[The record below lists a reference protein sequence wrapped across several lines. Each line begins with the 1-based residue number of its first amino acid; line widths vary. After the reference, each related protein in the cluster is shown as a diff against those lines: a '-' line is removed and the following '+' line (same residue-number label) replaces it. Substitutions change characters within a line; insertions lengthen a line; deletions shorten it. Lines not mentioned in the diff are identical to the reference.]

1 MQLIFDTLDELEAF
15 IAFVQ
20 GTHTQ
25 GDAIM
30 GLLEDLKA
38 AQTATAAAL
47 AGVGTNVGDLKAGVS
62 GLKDEIVALIALI
75 GQSTGVPQDV
85 VDAAKALQA
94 SAEGLVTDSQAVEDQ
109 IAAIPPVPASG

>member
-1 MQLIFDTLDELEAF
+1 MQLTFDTLDELEAF

-25 GDAIM
+25 GDTIM

-38 AQTATAAAL
+38 AQAATGVAL
-47 AGVGTNVGDLKAGVS
+47 GAISANVGDLKTGVS
-62 GLKDEIVALIALI
+62 GLAAEIAALIALI

-85 VDAAKALQA
+85 VDAAKALQT
-94 SAEGLVTDSQAVEDQ
+94 SAEALVTDSQAVEDQ
-109 IAAIPPVPASG
+109 IAAIPAPPAQG